1 MNLELNDF
9 QKDLMETS
17 VKHVEYLKLGQKTTV
32 AFITVKNGF
41 EIVGT
46 SGCVN
51 PKDFNFE
58 IGKHFALVDALTQ
71 LGKFQ
76 GYHRQELNSW
86 AESVRQHGL
95 NVSIPIKAE
104 DKKKTSQKIADE
116 ITSELKKMN
125 RKEGI

>member
-116 ITSELKKMN
+116 ITSELKKD
-125 RKEGI
+125 E

>member
-104 DKKKTSQKIADE
+104 DKKKTAQKIADE

>member
-9 QKDLMETS
+9 QKNLLEKS

-32 AFITVKNGF
+32 AFLTVVNGF

-46 SGCVN
+46 SGCVD

-58 IGKHFALVDALTQ
+58 IGKHFALVDALNQ

-76 GYHRQELNSW
+76 GYYNQQMNHMLE
-86 AESVRQHGL
+86 AITQHGFK
-95 NVSIPIKAE
+95 IPVLDEE
-104 DKKKTSQKIADE
+104 DKKNVAKE
-116 ITSELKKMN
+116 ILKEVKKET
-125 RKEGI
+125 RKKGL